1 LSIGIEIL
9 IDLIA
14 ESDKSAEYS
23 YYTEGNQSGFF
34 QLNKQSGNVELKS
47 LSFDETVDRTMFN
60 RVAFKLRKHWKA
72 GEIPKSTWW
81 AA

>member
-1 LSIGIEIL
+1 MSIGIEIL
-9 IDLIA
+9 IKLVA
-14 ESDKSAEYS
+14 ESDESADYS
-23 YYTEGNQSGFF
+23 YYTRGNQSGLV
-34 QLNKQSGNVELKS
+34 QLNKKLGTVELKS
-47 LSFDETVDRTMFN
+47 PSSDETADKTMFN